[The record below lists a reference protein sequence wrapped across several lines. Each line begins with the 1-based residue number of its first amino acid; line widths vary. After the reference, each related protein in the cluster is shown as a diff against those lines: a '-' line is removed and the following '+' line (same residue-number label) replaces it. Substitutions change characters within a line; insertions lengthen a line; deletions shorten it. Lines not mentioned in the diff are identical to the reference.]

1 MLEGLTRDATANRL
15 RAVGER
21 LGEVGKRHPP
31 TPWQQRV
38 PHVAEAPPQP
48 GGGGDGQSRDGGGDD
63 PERYLAPRLRSRRI
77 STAIGISES
86 TITTMTTT

>member
-1 MLEGLTRDATANRL
+1 MLEGLTRDATANR
-15 RAVGER
+15 RCSIGKR

-31 TPWQQRV
+31 TPWEQRV
-38 PHVAEAPPQP
+38 RHVAEAPPQP
-48 GGGGDGQSRDGGGDD
+48 GSGGHGQSRDGSGDD
-63 PERYLAPRLRSRRI
+63 PERYVAPRLRSRRI